1 MYLKASSYTLIKRE
15 ICKLFD
21 VSLCFFCF
29 TSIGS
34 SFFKNQKLAAEDAV
48 VAEGAT
54 GEARVEVAVEDAV
67 VAAKGVVTS

>member
-29 TSIGS
+29 TSIG